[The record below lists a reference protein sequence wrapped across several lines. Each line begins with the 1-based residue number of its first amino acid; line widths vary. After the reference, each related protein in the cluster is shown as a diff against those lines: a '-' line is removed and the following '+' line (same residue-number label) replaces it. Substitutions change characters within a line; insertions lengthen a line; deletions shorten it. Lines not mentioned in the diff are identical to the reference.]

1 MKTGWVKNY
10 RSLLDWEWYH
20 DLPTRVLFQH
30 LLLIVNWED
39 KNWQGQ
45 KIKKGEIITSIDHL
59 KKGSDLSAMQVRRAL
74 QNLQSTGEIKVE
86 STNRY
91 TKIKINNYGRYQ
103 TNNKQTTNKNGN
115 SQQTNNKQE
124 KAYNTDKHYDT
135 EKDKADH
142 NKQTTNKQQTKTAN
156 RNKQTT
162 TTKEYKNIRNKE
174 DNIYVVIDNKKYRRD
189 DPNRPLT
196 LEERKDLGL
205 A

>member
-10 RSLLDWEWYH
+10 RSLLEWEWYH

-39 KNWQGQ
+39 KQWQGQ
-45 KIKKGEIITSIDHL
+45 TVKKGEIITSIDHL
-59 KKGSDLSAMQVRRAL
+59 KKGSDLSSMQVRRAL

-103 TNNKQTTNKNGN
+103 TNNKQTTNKNGTL
-115 SQQTNNKQE
+115 QQTNNKQE
-124 KAYNTDKHYDT
+124 KAYKTDKQRVA
-135 EKDKADH
+135 ESEKADH
-142 NKQTTNKQQTKTAN
+142 NKQITNKQQTKTAN

-162 TTKEYKNIRNKE
+162 TTKEYKNKRIKE